1 MQCCSSP
8 ESHERVRCIGL
19 PCWIRNQDRRGPKS
33 HRECT
38 PTRTAWSEAHESLT
52 LNSIPVFYM
61 ARADVRVTKSRGLRT
76 AGFFNYLHW
85 TIRPECKVLH
95 ECDRDCWRPTRC
107 AYAEWFMPRAI
118 VSPHLPTRTRPS
130 CCGSFKVCFDIVR
143 FSLSK
148 RYRRPMAHPSHYII
162 SPLTPHARP
171 SSCARQ
177 RATLMA

>member
-19 PCWIRNQDRRGPKS
+19 SCWIRNQDRRGPKS

-76 AGFFNYLHW
+76 AEFFNYLHW
-85 TIRPECKVLH
+85 TVRPDSKILH
-95 ECDRDCWRPTRC
+95 ECAQW
-107 AYAEWFMPRAI
+107 
-118 VSPHLPTRTRPS
+118 L
-130 CCGSFKVCFDIVR
+130 VR
-143 FSLSK
+143 FDAAW
-148 RYRRPMAHPSHYII
+148 YT
-162 SPLTPHARP
+162 LTPKCRVSACTVP
-171 SSCARQ
+171 ITVCSEEQVKCSVSSSDSN
-177 RATLMA
+177 